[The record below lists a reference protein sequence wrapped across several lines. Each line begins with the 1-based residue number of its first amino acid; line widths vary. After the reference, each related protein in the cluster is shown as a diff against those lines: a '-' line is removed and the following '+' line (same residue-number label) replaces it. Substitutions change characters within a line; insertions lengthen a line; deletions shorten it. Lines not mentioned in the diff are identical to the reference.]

1 MTGFEGRVL
10 EATSALLQNEPELT
24 ANAGLNLG
32 EPYYQQYMTCKEEPA
47 LACNLSCQEKV

>member
-10 EATSALLQNEPELT
+10 EATSALLQSEPELT

-32 EPYYQQYMTCKEEPA
+32 ELC
-47 LACNLSCQEKV
+47 SR